1 MIEYEREYIEKD
13 RDVKVEEIKNL
24 KIKLYAETSQTLNGV
39 QLQAKWERCVGKISV
54 LERSIKQ
61 AEDKATETAKNTK
74 QEQDDLIKQLED
86 LKSELTEKQTVIDT
100 YKSTVE
106 QLEKDDKKNQRVI
119 KSLETSKETKIKSLE
134 KEKEGLTA

>member
-106 QLEKDDKKNQRVI
+106 QLEKEDKKN
-119 KSLETSKETKIKSLE
+119 
-134 KEKEGLTA
+134 